1 MEPHERRLAIWRFLC
16 CHRSDTVAHLAAKYG
31 VSARTIYY
39 DVQILSLSYPIETV
53 RGRYHAGIRIPDWY
67 KPNPKAYTPAQHE
80 LLLKLKADLTGND
93 LVIMAS
99 IIEQFAE

>member
-1 MEPHERRLAIWRFLC
+1 M
-16 CHRSDTVAHLAAKYG
+16 HLVVKYG

-39 DVQILSLSYPIETV
+39 DVQILSLSYPIETA
-53 RGRYHAGIRIPDWY
+53 RGRYHAGIRIPGWY
-67 KPNPKAYTPAQHE
+67 KLNPKAYTPAQHE
-80 LLLKLKADLTGND
+80 LLLELKADLSGHD